1 MYEFSVEAQISAEA
15 EEVWA
20 VVTDVAG
27 WPAWDPHEKAARL
40 DGPFEPGTI
49 GWSKPH
55 GGPATEWTITQV
67 VPFRSWGSECGLP
80 GGKITGLNTFEP
92 FAEGKL
98 RCVKT
103 VQVFGPLVP
112 LFRLYFGRRMRA
124 DMHKTFAALERKAAR
139 RRAAVA
145 P

>member
-1 MYEFSVEAQISAEA
+1 MYEFSVEAQLSAEA

-40 DGPFEPGTI
+40 DGP
-49 GWSKPH
+49 
-55 GGPATEWTITQV
+55 
-67 VPFRSWGSECGLP
+67 
-80 GGKITGLNTFEP
+80 FEP

>member
-55 GGPATEWTITQV
+55 GGPATEWTIV
-67 VPFRSWGSECGLP
+67 ADNVAASG
-80 GGKITGLNTFEP
+80 NT
-92 FAEGKL
+92 
-98 RCVKT
+98 VT
-103 VQVFGPLVP
+103 VI
-112 LFRLYFGRRMRA
+112 
-124 DMHKTFAALERKAAR
+124 DD
-139 RRAAVA
+139 AAVSI
-145 P
+145 PQRFYRITVMP